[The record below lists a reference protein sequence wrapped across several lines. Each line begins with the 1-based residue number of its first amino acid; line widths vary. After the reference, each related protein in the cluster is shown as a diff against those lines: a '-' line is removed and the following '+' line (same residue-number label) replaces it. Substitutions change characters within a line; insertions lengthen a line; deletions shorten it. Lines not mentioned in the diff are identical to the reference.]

1 MDICINQR
9 DLEERAKQFLCMRDI
24 YAAVSEVKL
33 FLGQDHGRAPDIFN
47 AITEIYC
54 WYGRHVGGAPIYN
67 EHTTTY
73 AFAAG
78 HIEDVS

>member
-1 MDICINQR
+1 MRDQRVPLAEMDICINQR
-9 DLEERAKQFLCMRDI
+9 DLEERAS
-24 YAAVSEVKL
+24 ASEVKL